1 VVLLS
6 TALEETSAPVA
17 GDTRERPDSSKPLSL
32 QACYQAHRVWV
43 YRLCLRY
50 GGGSAGWAEDVTQ
63 DVFVKLLE
71 HLPRL
76 EGTGDLTGWLY
87 RVTTHLALKRLRKER
102 TFLTKVGRL
111 LTGAPPPEGPSPDA
125 LFEGKES
132 ARAATRALE
141 ALPPKERVVISM
153 KLVDGKSQNEI
164 AEALG
169 FSKGYVSKLVARAEE
184 RLTQA
189 GWEVGDGGA

>member
-1 VVLLS
+1 M
-6 TALEETSAPVA
+6 
-17 GDTRERPDSSKPLSL
+17 SL

-43 YRLCLRY
+43 HRLCLRY

-87 RVTTHLALKRLRKER
+87 RVTTHLALKRLRKDR
-102 TFLTKVGRL
+102 TFAAKVARM
-111 LTGAPPPEGPSPDA
+111 LTGAPPPSEPSPDE

-132 ARAATRALE
+132 ARAAVKAME
-141 ALPPKERVVISM
+141 ALPPKERVVMSM

-169 FSKGYVSKLVARAEE
+169 FSKGYVSKLVTRAEE
-184 RLTQA
+184 QLKRA
-189 GWEVGDGGA
+189 GWEVSDVGA